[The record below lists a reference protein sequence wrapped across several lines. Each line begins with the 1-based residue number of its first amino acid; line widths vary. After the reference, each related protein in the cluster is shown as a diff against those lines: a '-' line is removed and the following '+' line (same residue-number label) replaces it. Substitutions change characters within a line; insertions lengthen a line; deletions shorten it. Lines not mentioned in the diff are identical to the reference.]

1 MTCKISKLAKNTFF
15 LLSLLALA
23 SGCKTNQAK
32 TTSAEPKAVN
42 AQSDNPLVAL
52 CECKN
57 SKGLTLD
64 AYGKSKSEVQKQSL
78 KEYVATISGMM
89 DDPENWFFKDF
100 IQDEVYTS
108 NLMLVSEKFKD
119 TKAFPSG
126 SEDDAQKMMTAITE
140 KYPVCWALLPQ
151 MMTLAK

>member
-1 MTCKISKLAKNTFF
+1 MTCKISMLTKNTFF
-15 LLSLLALA
+15 LLSFLALII
-23 SGCKTNQAK
+23 GCKTNQAK
-32 TTSAEPKAVN
+32 TTSAESQAVN

-57 SKGLTLD
+57 SKGFTLD
-64 AYGKSKSEVQKQSL
+64 AYGKSKSEEQKLPL
-78 KEYVATISGMM
+78 KEYVATIPLL

-100 IQDEVYTS
+100 LQDEVYMAS
-108 NLMLVSEKFKD
+108 LMALSEKFKD
-119 TKAFPSG
+119 SKAFASEG
-126 SEDDAQKMMTAITE
+126 EDDVQKMMATITE